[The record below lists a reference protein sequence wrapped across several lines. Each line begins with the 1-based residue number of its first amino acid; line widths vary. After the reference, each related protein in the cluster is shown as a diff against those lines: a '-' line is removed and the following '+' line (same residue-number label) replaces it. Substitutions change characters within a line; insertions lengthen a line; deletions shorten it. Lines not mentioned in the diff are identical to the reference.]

1 MPRLVTANNHSKNP
15 RRDIMSDESTSAE
28 NTAADTLS
36 QTTLAPLQVTEQ
48 LIIIRYNLL
57 PDTKP
62 GENSNLAAIWQ
73 NTNNIPYN
81 QQPEHK
87 VDITGTTQS
96 GTFSFP
102 VELRQNSYIIGYS
115 VGPVLDDP
123 SQKYG
128 NVCSTIYIPS
138 IPSLKALEEGG
149 TIQAEADTSFFTSL
163 QLGVSTGDTVS
174 FKYSV
179 PANCQP
185 KANKAWIGVFR
196 GSASYITPPEKA
208 VAMTSNED
216 SGWMAINH
224 KFVFNKQ
231 YTLAYFMS
239 GFGDTP
245 VQKRMAA
252 TYSFIAK

>member
-1 MPRLVTANNHSKNP
+1 
-15 RRDIMSDESTSAE
+15 MSDESTSS
-28 NTAADTLS
+28 AAAVPVLR
-36 QTTLAPLQVTEQ
+36 QTTLSALQVTEQ
-48 LIIIRYNLL
+48 IIVISYDLL

-62 GENSNLAAIWQ
+62 GDNSNLAAIWQ

-81 QQPEHK
+81 QEPEHK
-87 VDITGTTQS
+87 VDITGATQK

-115 VGPVLDDP
+115 VGPVLVDP

-138 IPSLKALEEGG
+138 IPALETLGEGDVV
-149 TIQAEADTSFFTSL
+149 QAQSDDSFFTGL

-179 PANCQP
+179 PQNCQP
-185 KANKAWIGVFR
+185 KVNKAWVGVFR
-196 GSASYITPPEKA
+196 GSASYTTPPEKA
-208 VAMTSNED
+208 VPMTSNED

-224 KFVFNKQ
+224 KFLANKQ

-239 GFGDTP
+239 GFADPP

-252 TYSFIAK
+252 ILSFTAQ

>member
-1 MPRLVTANNHSKNP
+1 
-15 RRDIMSDESTSAE
+15 MSDESTSA
-28 NTAADTLS
+28 AAATSTVLR
-36 QTTLAPLQVTEQ
+36 QTTLVALQVTEQ
-48 LIIIRYNLL
+48 IIMIQYDLL

-62 GENSNLAAIWQ
+62 GDNGNLAAIWQ

-87 VDITGTTQS
+87 VDISGATQK

-138 IPSLKALEEGG
+138 IPSLQTLAEGG
-149 TIQAEADTSFFTSL
+149 VVQAESDTSFYTGL

-179 PANCQP
+179 PQNCQP

-196 GSASYITPPEKA
+196 GSASYTTPPEKA

-224 KFVFNKQ
+224 KFIANRQ

-239 GFGDTP
+239 GFGDP
-245 VQKRMAA
+245 AVQKRMAA
-252 TYSFIAK
+252 TLSFTAQ